1 MKKENVFSVL
11 GFSILYVVVVF
22 ATAFI
27 GFLNP
32 FCWVGFPALAAVT
45 GAYFYYRAAKR
56 TTSFGVGS
64 LFGFLFGLLLLV
76 SGEGDVVAIVIST
89 AVGVVSDII
98 RNLTSRLD
106 YSYAF
111 LALCPLGWLF
121 PLWTRTEW
129 YHDGAAEELGIDYA
143 DNLVLLANWWGLLL
157 FLVVTTL
164 MGYLSLRLLQN
175 KIK

>member
-1 MKKENVFSVL
+1 MKKVNVLSVL
-11 GFSILYVVVVF
+11 GFSVLYVVVVF
-22 ATAFI
+22 ATAFL

-32 FCWVGFPALAAVT
+32 FCWVGFPVLAALT
-45 GAYFYYRAAKR
+45 GAYFYYGAAKR
-56 TTSFGVGS
+56 ITTFGVGS

-76 SGEGDVVAIVIST
+76 SGEGDVSTLVIST

-98 RNLTSRLD
+98 RKQTSHLD

-111 LALCPLGWLF
+111 LVLAPFSWLL

-143 DNLVLLANWWGLLL
+143 DNLVLLANWWGLL
-157 FLVVTTL
+157 FVLVVTAL
-164 MGYLSLRLLQN
+164 MGYLALRLLQN
-175 KIK
+175 KFK